1 MTRYSAFARKPA
13 PGSDY
18 EFYVAGFEALN
29 YRTHSS
35 YLIGAAHSYDCG
47 PNPLADYLVLLRDR
61 VRLDVEE
68 RLAQAGIFQAQIQS
82 NPALSGIV
90 DELVNA
96 DQSYRALV
104 DVWSLSTDLGSAY
117 VVPPHCQVMSE
128 AVVYSG
134 STRGAIEM
142 LNRNAPRSGGL
153 TKDHLR
159 RGKSSFTRHIAAW
172 FQAAHMSAGSSTWQL
187 LNVLMV
193 RAAWFSA
200 LVEIRNEAA
209 QHPDFKKLRGRTL
222 AEAID
227 HRHGFARA
235 ILECVDRADR
245 RAGRRFQTF
254 HALSALDLVLPKS
267 QRPVGL
273 AGAI

>member
-1 MTRYSAFARKPA
+1 MTRYSAFAQKPA

-29 YRTHSS
+29 QGTHSS

-47 PNPLADYLVLLRDR
+47 PNPFSDYLVSLRDR
-61 VRLDVEE
+61 IRIEVEE
-68 RLAQAGIFQAQIQS
+68 RLAQAGISQTQIQCS
-82 NPALSGIV
+82 PALSGIV
-90 DELVNA
+90 DELALA
-96 DQSYRALV
+96 DRSYRALV
-104 DVWSLSTDLGSAY
+104 DVWSLSADLGSAY
-117 VVPPHCQVMSE
+117 TVPPHCQVLSQ
-128 AVVYSG
+128 AVIYSG
-134 STRGAIEM
+134 STRGAIEL

-159 RGKSSFTRHIAAW
+159 RGKSTFTRHIAAW
-172 FQAAHMSAGSSTWQL
+172 LQAAHMSAGSSSWQL

-193 RAAWFSA
+193 RAAWLSA
-200 LVEIRNEAA
+200 LVEMRGAAA
-209 QHPDFKKLRGRTL
+209 QHPDFKKFKGRDL
-222 AEAID
+222 ADAID
-227 HRHGFARA
+227 SRRGFART

-254 HALSALDLVLPKS
+254 QALSALELVLPKS
-267 QRPVGL
+267 QRPDGL